1 MKEKIKYIIKSLLIG
16 IFGILIFNL
25 LGQFI
30 NIHIPFYIL
39 FILLIGFLRLPGLI
53 LSLLYLIIWGSYEN
67 NFSQYRF

>member
-30 NIHIPFYIL
+30 NIHIPFSIL

-53 LSLLYLIIWGSYEN
+53 LSLLYLII
-67 NFSQYRF
+67 

>member
-30 NIHIPFYIL
+30 NIHIRFSIL

-53 LSLLYLIIWGSYEN
+53 LSLLYLII
-67 NFSQYRF
+67 

>member
-30 NIHIPFYIL
+30 NIHIPFSIL